1 MKLGEAIIQYRRDH
15 NLSQRQFALKC
26 GLSNGYIAMLEKNV
40 NPNTGKPIEPGLK
53 QVKIIGEAMGLTLDE
68 FTRILDENIVVSLKD
83 DAIVPIADIQP
94 HVVPLIGEVAA
105 GEPILA
111 EQQYGIYINS
121 PCNADFALTIKGDS
135 MIPTYLE
142 GDVVYIHQQPD
153 LDYEGQVAV
162 VLLDD
167 SATVKHVYKQ
177 ENGLLLVSDNPAY
190 KPMFKPYEDY
200 NTMRILG
207 KICGYTRMYKED

>member
-1 MKLGEAIIQYRRDH
+1 MTLGDLIYQYRVDH
-15 NLSQRQFALKC
+15 HISQRAFAQKC
-26 GLSNGYIAMLEKNV
+26 NVSNVYISMLEKNM
-40 NPNTGKPIEPGLK
+40 NPSTGKPIIPSIV
-53 QVKIIGEAMGLTLDE
+53 QVKAIAEAMGYTLDE
-68 FTRILDENIVVSLKD
+68 IMRIVDDDTVVSLGDEISRISAMK
-83 DAIVPIADIQP
+83 PKM
-94 HVVPLIGEVAA
+94 VPLIGEVAA

-111 EQQYGIYINS
+111 DQQYGIYINS
-121 PCNADFALTIKGDS
+121 PSDADFALTIKGDS